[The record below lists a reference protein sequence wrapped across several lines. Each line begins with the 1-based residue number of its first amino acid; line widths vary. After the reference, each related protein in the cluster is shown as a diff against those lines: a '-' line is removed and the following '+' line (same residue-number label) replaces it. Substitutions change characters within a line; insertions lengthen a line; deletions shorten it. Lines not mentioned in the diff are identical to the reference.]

1 MPADSGTSAG
11 IKLTSREQ
19 VISDAERDIEAPG
32 GNGALA
38 SWRRTAQRYFVPSF
52 LASLVIYL
60 RDRAFVSLAAR
71 VQIGENIKLGRG
83 TVVKP
88 YSIVQTSGGHITF
101 GRNCAISSF
110 NHIAAGTDGNIVAGD
125 HVRTGPHVSII
136 ATTRE
141 YRSKDRLIIEQGF
154 RDKGI
159 RIGSDVLIGTGARL
173 IDGCEIGDGAVV
185 GVNSVVSG
193 KVPPYAV
200 VFGSPAK
207 VIYWRR

>member
-1 MPADSGTSAG
+1 MKLRAGEQTIADA
-11 IKLTSREQ
+11 Q
-19 VISDAERDIEAPG
+19 NG
-32 GNGALA
+32 GEETGKHGALA
-38 SWRRTAQRYFVPSF
+38 NWRRTAQRYFIPSF
-52 LASLVIYL
+52 LASLIIYL
-60 RDRAFVSLAAR
+60 RDHALVSLAAR
-71 VQIGENIKLGRG
+71 VQIGGNIKLGRG

-88 YSIVQTSGGHITF
+88 YSIVQTSGGRITF

-110 NHIAAGTDGNIVAGD
+110 NHIAAGADGNIVAGD
-125 HVRTGPHVSII
+125 YVRTGPHVSII

-141 YRSKDRLIIEQGF
+141 YRNKDRLIIEQGF

-159 RIGSDVLIGTGARL
+159 RIGNDVLIGTGARL

-193 KVPPYAV
+193 KVPQYAV